1 MKGIGTNEKALIQV
15 LSPLDPLEM
24 AAVRTAYSKNI
35 GRDLRNDIDSETSG
49 SLGKG
54 LLAIVDGPLMHDVTC
69 ANEAVRGFGTKEWL
83 LNEVLL
89 GRSNADM
96 NAIKT
101 AYKKA
106 HYTALEEDV
115 EKDLSFKTAGLFKN
129 VLLASRHEESAALN
143 PQTVESE
150 VRALHGATSG
160 RMVND
165 VSEVFGTFARSSDS
179 ELRAINQTF
188 NDRYH
193 TPLEQWIVKEFA
205 GHMEDAFLHI
215 LRTALDPAM
224 RDALLLQ
231 GAMKGAGTDDSK
243 LITRVVRLH
252 WNRMHREQVKRA
264 YKHQFKQDLIANIR
278 SETNGDYE
286 RLMVAL
292 LE

>member
-24 AAVRTAYSKNI
+24 AAVRTAYSKNF
-35 GRDLRNDIDSETSG
+35 GRDLRNDIDSETNG

-54 LLAIVDGPLMHDVTC
+54 LLAIVDGPLMHDVIC

-106 HYTALEEDV
+106 YFTALEEDI

-129 VLLASRHEESAALN
+129 VLLASRHEESAAVN

-165 VSEVFGTFARSSDS
+165 VSEVLGTFARSSDS

-224 RDALLLQ
+224 RDAVLLQ
-231 GAMKGAGTDDSK
+231 DAMKGAGTDDSK